1 MAITLDESRVS
12 ECSVASRDARDVSE
26 RLAQRAEH
34 VCRHYLPNGKRC
46 GGYWL
51 TGDVTDERGH
61 SLFVRL
67 EGPTRGQGAAGK
79 WTDAATGQYG
89 DLVDLIRLR
98 YSLASVT
105 DALAEA
111 QRFLGDC
118 IEHYPVQADRND
130 GLRGRSASARVLF
143 ARSEPIAGTLAELYL
158 RKRGILSV
166 RDLPWLRFHPTCFYR
181 ADQNA
186 PRETW
191 PAIIAAVTDLDNRIT
206 GVHRTWLS
214 RNGLLKAPLSTPR
227 RALGVLSGHGV
238 RIGSGPIL
246 ITGEGIETVLSVRE
260 LAPWLPVVASLSAS
274 HLSALSLPVG
284 LQRLYIAQDNDP
296 AGRAAASRL
305 SNRLQSTGIEVR
317 LLVPRGHD
325 WNDDLCAA
333 SHDVSR
339 QHLLQQLLPSDR
351 AEF

>member
-1 MAITLDESRVS
+1 MAIRSDGSRVS
-12 ECSVASRDARDVSE
+12 ECSADARDVSE

-51 TGDVTDERGH
+51 TGDVTDERGQ

-79 WTDAATGQYG
+79 WTDAATGQHG

-98 YSLASVT
+98 YSFASFT

-118 IEHYPVQADRND
+118 TEHYPVRADRND

-143 ARSEPIAGTLAELYL
+143 AKSEPIAGTLAELYL
-158 RKRGILSV
+158 RKRGILNV

-181 ADQNA
+181 EDRNA
-186 PRETW
+186 PREIW
-191 PAIIAAVTDLDNRIT
+191 PALIAAVTDLDNRIT

-214 RNGLLKAPLSTPR
+214 RDGLSKAPLSTPR
-227 RALGVLSGHGV
+227 RALGLLSGHGV
-238 RIGSGPIL
+238 RIGSGPAL
-246 ITGEGIETVLSVRE
+246 IVGEGLESVLSVRE
-260 LAPWLPVVASLSAS
+260 LAPSLPVVAALSAS
-274 HLSALSLPVG
+274 HLSALSFPIG

-296 AGRAAASRL
+296 AGRAAASLL
-305 SNRLQSTGIEVR
+305 SNRMQSTGIEVR
-317 LLVPRGHD
+317 PLVPRGHD
-325 WNDDLCAA
+325 WNDDLSEA
-333 SHDVSR
+333 SHDDSR
-339 QHLLQQLLPSDR
+339 QHLSQQLLSSNR